1 MQILLAALLVLKA
14 AHLFDAHTGKVQ
26 SPGLVV
32 VDGAT
37 IAQVGGTAP
46 QGAEV
51 IDLGD
56 ATLLP
61 GLIDAHTHL
70 SSESSASWYKDT
82 LDGLLRSPAEQAHY
96 AALYARRTVEAGF
109 TTVRDLGA
117 NDSIDVG
124 LRNAIARGDVPGP
137 RMLVAVN
144 AIGGTGGHADEPFP
158 PETIVPPG
166 VRQGICNGESE
177 CRAAVRWQI
186 RQGADVIKFMPSGG
200 VLSLTDPVDVPELSQ
215 EEMNAIVQEAH
226 AWKRKAAAHCHGDL
240 AAKMAVK
247 AGVDSIEHGTFLKDD
262 TLLEMKKRGVFLMPG
277 PIGHV
282 QPEDLGKMNYPEAI
296 KEKLHAAQVAHPGM
310 LKSAIRLGLRIAF
323 GTDAGV
329 GLHGHN
335 AEQLPE
341 LVEHGM
347 TPAQALQAATVVD
360 ADLLGVAGKLGAL
373 DKGKLADVIAVP
385 GNALERF
392 EQSMQHVSF
401 VMKEGKIVK
410 RAPRADAP
418 APRHIALTAAR
429 LFDGSSDTLLEKA
442 TVLIEGNRIVAVG
455 RDVNVPA
462 DAQRIDLGD
471 ATLMP
476 GLIDAHVHLTGQS
489 SEDFARDFVEQL
501 LRVPAESTL
510 ISRTYARRTL
520 EAGFTTVRDVGS
532 HDHLAVALRNAID
545 KGLADGPR
553 MLVANY
559 GIGTRGGHADG
570 PPIPTDR
577 APPRTPETGVCAGAD
592 QCREAVRWQLKFGA
606 DVIKLMPSGGVL
618 SLSDP
623 VDVPQLTPDETRAII
638 DEAHAWHRKAA
649 AHCHGDAAAK
659 IAIAAGVDSIEHGSF
674 LKNDTLAEMK
684 AHGTVLVPT
693 MMAVETVVRKAK
705 QGKFPQVI
713 ADKAL
718 AAGGSLAHTLGEAV
732 KIGVKI
738 GCGTDSAVGEHGHN
752 GHELVLMTQAGLSP
766 LAALKAATSVDAELL
781 GIADRLGTLQPGKL
795 ADIVAVPGNP
805 LVDIATMERVR
816 FVMKD
821 GRVFKTQ

>member
-1 MQILLAALLVLKA
+1 MPILLAALLVLKA
-14 AHLFDAHTGKVQ
+14 AHLFDANTGKLQ
-26 SPGLVV
+26 SPGLLV
-32 VDGAT
+32 VDGDK
-37 IAQVGGTAP
+37 IAQVGGAAP
-46 QGAEV
+46 AGAEV

-61 GLIDAHTHL
+61 GLMDAHTHL
-70 SSESSASWYKDT
+70 TAESSDSWYKD
-82 LDGLLRSPAEQAHY
+82 LVDGLLRSPAEQAQY
-96 AALYARRTVEAGF
+96 AALYARRTLEAGF
-109 TTVRDLGA
+109 TTVRDLGS

-124 LRNAIARGDVPGP
+124 LRNAIAHGDVPGP

-144 AIGGTGGHADEPFP
+144 AIGATGGHADAPYAGDKL
-158 PETIVPPG
+158 TAPG
-166 VRQGICNGESE
+166 VREGICNGADA
-177 CRAAVRWQI
+177 CRAAVRWQVK
-186 RQGADVIKFMPSGG
+186 QGADVIKFMPSGG
-200 VLSLTDPVDVPELSQ
+200 VLSLADSVDAPQLSQ

-226 AWKRKAAAHCHGDL
+226 ALKRKAAAHCHGDL
-240 AAKMAVK
+240 AAKMAIK

-262 TLLEMKKRGVFLMPG
+262 TLAEMKRRGVYLMPG

-282 QPEDLGKMNYPEAI
+282 QPDDLSRMNYPQAI
-296 KEKLHAAQVAHPGM
+296 KEKLHAAQLAHPGM
-310 LKSAIRLGLRIAF
+310 LKSAIRQGLRVAF

-360 ADLLGVAGKLGAL
+360 AELLGIADRLGSL
-373 DKGKLADVIAVP
+373 TRGKLADVIAVP
-385 GNALERF
+385 GDVLANFDSAV
-392 EQSMQHVSF
+392 QHVAF
-401 VMKEGKIVK
+401 VMKEGKVIHK
-410 RAPRADAP
+410 QPEPQPQGR
-418 APRHIALTAAR
+418 IALTAAH
-429 LFDGSSDTLLEKA
+429 LFDGRSDTLLDGA
-442 TVLIEGNRIVAVG
+442 TVLIEGNKIVAVG
-455 RDVNVPA
+455 KGIAIPA
-462 DAQRIDLGD
+462 DARRIDLGD

-476 GLIDAHVHLTGQS
+476 GMIDAHVHLTGES
-489 SEDFARDFVEQL
+489 SEDFARDFVDQL
-501 LRVPAESTL
+501 LRTPAEASL
-510 ISRTYARRTL
+510 RARTYARRTL
-520 EAGFTTVRDVGS
+520 EAGFTTVRDVGAA
-532 HDHLAVALRNAID
+532 DHLAVALRNAID

-623 VDVPQLTPDETRAII
+623 VDVPQLTPDETFAII

-674 LKNDTLAEMK
+674 LKPDTLAEMK
-684 AHGTVLVPT
+684 AHGTVLIPT
-693 MMAVETVVRKAK
+693 MSAVETVVRKAN
-705 QGKFPQVI
+705 QGKFPPVI
-713 ADKAL
+713 AGKAL
-718 AAGGSLAHTLGEAV
+718 AAGGSLANTLGTAV
-732 KIGVKI
+732 KLGVTI
-738 GCGTDSAVGEHGHN
+738 GCGTDAAVGQHGHN

-766 LAALKAATSVDAELL
+766 LQALKAATSIDAELL
-781 GIADRLGTLQPGKL
+781 GIDGRLGTLAPGKI

-805 LVDIATMERVR
+805 LTDITAAERVQ

-821 GRVFKTQ
+821 GRIFKN

>member
-14 AHLFDAHTGKVQ
+14 AHLFDAHTGKLQ
-26 SPGLVV
+26 SPGLLVI
-32 VDGAT
+32 DGDR
-37 IAQVGGTAP
+37 IAQVGGPAP
-46 QGAEV
+46 TGAEV
-51 IDLGD
+51 LDLGD

-61 GLIDAHTHL
+61 GLMDAHTHL
-70 SSESSASWYKDT
+70 TSESSDSWYKDMV
-82 LDGLLRSPAEQAHY
+82 DGLLRSPAEQAQY
-96 AALYARRTVEAGF
+96 AALYARRTLEAGF
-109 TTVRDLGA
+109 TTVRDLGS

-124 LRNAIARGDVPGP
+124 LRNAISHGDVTGP

-144 AIGGTGGHADEPFP
+144 AIGATGGHADSPYAGDNL
-158 PETIVPPG
+158 TAPG

-177 CRAAVRWQI
+177 CRAAVRWQVK
-186 RQGADVIKFMPSGG
+186 QGADVIKFMPSGG
-200 VLSLTDPVDVPELSQ
+200 VLSLTDDVDSPQLSQ

-226 AWKRKAAAHCHGDL
+226 ALKRKAAAHCHGDL
-240 AAKMAVK
+240 AAKMAIK

-262 TLLEMKKRGVFLMPG
+262 TLAEMKKRSVYLMPG

-282 QPEDLGKMNYPEAI
+282 QPEDLGKMNYPAAI
-296 KEKLHAAQVAHPGM
+296 KQKLHAAQLAHPGM
-310 LKSAIRLGLRIAF
+310 LKSAIRMGLRVAF

-360 ADLLGVAGKLGAL
+360 AELLGVSDKLGAL

-385 GNALERF
+385 GDVLAHF
-392 EQSMQHVSF
+392 EQAVEHVAF
-401 VMKEGKIVK
+401 VMKEGKVIKKVVE
-410 RAPRADAP
+410 AP
-418 APRHIALTAAR
+418 APKHIALTAAH
-429 LFDGSSDTLLEKA
+429 LFDGKSDTLLDHA

-455 RDVNVPA
+455 KDLQVPA

-471 ATLMP
+471 ATLLP
-476 GLIDAHVHLTGQS
+476 GLIDAHVHLTGES
-489 SEDFARDFVEQL
+489 SEDFAHDFVDQL
-501 LRVPAESTL
+501 LRTPAESSL
-510 ISRTYARRTL
+510 RARTYARRTL

-532 HDHLAVALRNAID
+532 HDHLAAGLRNAID

-559 GIGTRGGHADG
+559 GIGTRGGHADSA
-570 PPIPTDR
+570 PIPTDR

-592 QCREAVRWQLKFGA
+592 QCREAVRWQLKYGA

-623 VDVPQLTPDETRAII
+623 VDVPQLTPDETWAII

-674 LKNDTLAEMK
+674 LKPDTLAEMK
-684 AHGTVLVPT
+684 VHGTVLIPT
-693 MMAVETVVRKAK
+693 MMAVETVVRKANE
-705 QGKFPQVI
+705 GKFPEVI
-713 ADKAL
+713 AGKAL
-718 AAGGSLAHTLGEAV
+718 AAGGSLSKTLGEAV
-732 KIGVKI
+732 KLGVTI
-738 GCGTDSAVGEHGHN
+738 GCGTDSAVSPHGNN
-752 GHELVLMTQAGLSP
+752 GHELVLMVRAGLSP

-781 GIADRLGTLQPGKL
+781 GISDRLGTLAPGML

-805 LVDIATMERVR
+805 LTDISAAERVR

-821 GRVFKTQ
+821 GKVFKSP